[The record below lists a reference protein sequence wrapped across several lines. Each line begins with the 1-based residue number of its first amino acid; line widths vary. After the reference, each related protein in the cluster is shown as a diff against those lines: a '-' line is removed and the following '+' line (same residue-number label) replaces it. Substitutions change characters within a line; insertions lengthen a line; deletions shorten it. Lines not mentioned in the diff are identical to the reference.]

1 MKDVKSIG
9 FGFENC
15 EYFSIDAKYFGA
27 FQLSDIN
34 TRIQRVACNSI
45 SRVDCVDSVVM
56 EIFSEGNGEYLSGFG
71 DEKVKFFDRIVTY
84 NDITSITVI
93 FDDDSEET
101 YWVNYKE
108 EVEDQLG
115 SPNVYQQTEMNKFG
129 DLYLVISP
137 KPMPHFFD
145 DKVINDEDSISF
157 SKIMILD

>member
-45 SRVDCVDSVVM
+45 SRVDSVDSVVM

-93 FDDDSEET
+93 YDDDSEET

-115 SPNVYQQTEMNKFG
+115 SPNMYQQTEMNKFG